1 MAKLELTTRQV
12 IDLVKQLPQED
23 KSMLLDSLAS
33 ERKGKGTDRLT
44 EEEAQKEEQMRVL
57 SAKQGLD
64 WDSLCEDDQE
74 VLVDK
79 VAAQAQVIF

>member
-1 MAKLELTTRQV
+1 MPKIELTIRQV

-23 KSMLLDSLAS
+23 KSILLDTLAS
-33 ERKGKGTDRLT
+33 ERKMNGTDRLT
-44 EEEAQKEEQMRVL
+44 EKEQQMRVL

-64 WDSLCEDDQE
+64 WDSLSEDDQE

-79 VAAQAQVIF
+79 LLHKHK